1 MLFRSQGNGK
11 TYARIREVVLPFFTF
26 IPHAAH
32 EPCSGRAT
40 VPIDDHWDA
49 EWYILYDTEK
59 PLTPEKIDL
68 LFQGTADDPD
78 NFAANLGDGRTLW
91 GQDREAMKTHFSGF
105 PRSVP
110 FEDFIITESMGP
122 NVDRSVEQ
130 LGRADVI
137 LVQVRRM
144 LLEGVRA
151 YMQGKPAPWNISQ
164 IGRAHV

>member
-1 MLFRSQGNGK
+1 MLFRS
-11 TYARIREVVLPFFTF
+11 
-26 IPHAAH
+26 
-32 EPCSGRAT
+32 
-40 VPIDDHWDA
+40 
-49 EWYILYDTEK
+49 
-59 PLTPEKIDL
+59 
-68 LFQGTADDPD
+68 DDPD

-151 YMQGKPAPWNISQ
+151 YMQGKPAPWNISREEYLR
-164 IGRAHV
+164 IRAIATTYPSELPWQEISAIDVMRREAAE